1 MTDETAEY
9 DDFLTDLQSVVAQR
23 VEELRARQS
32 AETPAAFND
41 DEKVVRV
48 WPELSGRIME
58 EFR

>member
-1 MTDETAEY
+1 MVDESAEY

-32 AETPAAFND
+32 AATPAAFND
-41 DEKVVRV
+41 DEKVVRE
-48 WPELSGRIME
+48 WPELSGRIIE

>member
-1 MTDETAEY
+1 MPDESAEY

-41 DEKVVRV
+41 DEKVVRE
-48 WPELSGRIME
+48 WPEATGRIME

>member
-1 MTDETAEY
+1 MADESGEY
-9 DDFLTDLQSVVAQR
+9 DEFLTDLQSVVAQR

-48 WPELSGRIME
+48 WPELAGRIME

>member
-1 MTDETAEY
+1 MTDQPGEY

-32 AETPAAFND
+32 AQTPAAFND
-41 DEKVVRV
+41 EEKVVRD
-48 WPELSGRIME
+48 WPEIAGRIME